1 MLICGIYGL
10 SLFSNCL
17 LLGSEV
23 GRNIVHLLSALAG
36 QGSASLG
43 NLRLFHQS
51 ELRELL
57 ENVAIDLTGTQCEVV
72 RSATES
78 LGTAEDLPE
87 RTDTDVG
94 SDVNTT
100 SDRSG
105 SGVNP
110 VSVIRS
116 ELLEGGS
123 LDDISPLRIDLNEE

>member
-1 MLICGIYGL
+1 M
-10 SLFSNCL
+10 
-17 LLGSEV
+17 
-23 GRNIVHLLSALAG
+23 
-36 QGSASLG
+36 
-43 NLRLFHQS
+43 
-51 ELRELL
+51 
-57 ENVAIDLTGTQCEVV
+57 V

-94 SDVNTT
+94 SDVNAT
-100 SDRSG
+100 SDRGG

-123 LDDISPLRIDLNEE
+123 LDDISPLRIDPNEE

>member
-1 MLICGIYGL
+1 M
-10 SLFSNCL
+10 
-17 LLGSEV
+17 
-23 GRNIVHLLSALAG
+23 
-36 QGSASLG
+36 
-43 NLRLFHQS
+43 
-51 ELRELL
+51 
-57 ENVAIDLTGTQCEVV
+57 V

-94 SDVNTT
+94 SDVNAT

-116 ELLEGGS
+116 ELFEGGS
-123 LDDISPLRIDLNEE
+123 LDDISPLRIDPNEE